1 MAHILDVL
9 TDNFEQEL
17 FLSNWKQLDVGS
29 SRRRDYNDGL
39 LLYKRTR
46 NLSDVMHTSNTNGGF
61 SDDISKKS
69 SIAAETNDGISHLF
83 KQKEA
88 DFQENQ
94 PILAVNS
101 DSECAGS
108 FLPMGTP
115 TPDVDPDPA
124 AGAELRLSRFDD
136 FQSLRALRSDEDS
149 LVIGFDS
156 EWYGDDTRK
165 MLSWQF
171 ALIHGKQLVEYV
183 FLKRYFADTPASD
196 DLWLELALARILDDL
211 RNPAYKRIRASDV
224 VRYQYIYDIDAAT
237 GAFIE
242 KTTTSWE
249 IANNEGKYAY
259 VNGKPTDILVS
270 SIVNDISAFNFG
282 AGDWSTCKRML
293 RNGALDEVHVTLVSH
308 ATKVDITT
316 LYQKG
321 AYRKEILRYLTEAGG
336 GVFSMRPIYMNVNS
350 VAPRGAWNYF
360 YPIVLHIRDS
370 ICSAPAD
377 ASSLAALGD
386 VVGVPKLE
394 LPDGSKEHMDHVLTK
409 TPALYMDYASRD
421 AVIAMLYTSAVY
433 GINKRQAVT
442 ILSAGTNVMKNSMAA
457 YHGVDDTEDFDR
469 IYRGLQVVKRGLV
482 RNPDRAGFIEA
493 RSLDP
498 LNRDAGNL
506 QNDASQAYQGGY
518 NSCSD
523 VGYYDIETYDY
534 DLQNAYPSAM
544 CLVPDVDWDNC
555 VLQQFEENHILT
567 EQDFL
572 KTDGSNNP
580 FPLMFAYVRFEFPHG
595 IKYPCLPVNIEGI
608 PVFTRTMDECN
619 GVFACGPE
627 LYLAVKLGAKV
638 TVLAGYKVR
647 PRYRCDGKVSFS
659 MKHAVKQLVVD
670 RREAKAL
677 CGKGSIEELI
687 LKLVVCGGYGKV
699 AQNVKQK
706 NRWSSYTG
714 EMEDIGCSSITNPVS
729 AAMIT
734 SIVRAV
740 LLAAQNQ
747 ITDAGYT
754 VYSVTTDGFIS
765 NIPEDALKALDLY
778 GLRDKL
784 AEARL
789 FLTDGADP
797 EIWEIKHIQRDLLNL
812 STRGNISLN
821 TGVQPKGL
829 PGVCAHNGTKS
840 GYPSDSYEDRLWL
853 TTQSLGRTGP
863 VEFSDTEW
871 TPFKKLV
878 AGEPFRVKSI
888 RKRVRMDFDMKRKPV
903 QSSIVTVYPVING
916 KQYEVANFTTEPF
929 ESPAEFQTYRAVK
942 EKVCCL
948 RTAEEWE
955 VFFKKLSYH
964 GTSAKPRDFE
974 FSKLMSVIMGYRN
987 KMFSIPYLDNP
998 NLTVEEKCAWINRF
1012 NSSEKAFTA
1021 SDWKNARRPDR
1032 VSSMLPQE
1040 LLGSLIEKMQA
1051 ASNTIWGHFQNNNG
1065 EWRVPAGF
1073 FNWIDALT
1081 SKLADAFLKAA

>member
-1 MAHILDVL
+1 MAHILDAL

-29 SRRRDYNDGL
+29 SRRRDYNAGL

-46 NLSDVMHTSNTNGGF
+46 NLSDVMHTSVANGGIT
-61 SDDISKKS
+61 DDISKKS
-69 SIAAETNDGISHLF
+69 SITAETDDGISYLF
-83 KQKEA
+83 KQKEV
-88 DFQENQ
+88 DFQENK
-94 PILAVNS
+94 PILAANS
-101 DSECAGS
+101 DCEYAGS

-136 FQSLRALRSDEDS
+136 FQSLRALRSDEGS

-183 FLKRYFADTPASD
+183 FLKRYFADAPASD

-211 RNPAYKRIRASDV
+211 QSPAYKRIRASDV
-224 VRYQYIYDIDAAT
+224 VRYQYIYDIDTAT

-242 KTTTSWE
+242 KTTTSWD
-249 IANNEGKYAY
+249 IANSEGKYAY

-336 GVFSMRPIYMNVNS
+336 SVFSMRPIYMNVNS

-394 LPDGSKEHMDHVLTK
+394 LPDGSKANMDQVLMK

-442 ILSAGTNVMKNSMAA
+442 ILSAGTNVLKNTMSA
-457 YHGVDDTEDFDR
+457 YHGVSDTEDFDR
-469 IYRGLQVVKRGLV
+469 VYRGLQVVKRGLV

-555 VLQQFEENHILT
+555 ILQQFEENHILT
-567 EQDFL
+567 ELDFL
-572 KTDGSNNP
+572 ETDGSNNP
-580 FPLMFAYVRFEFPHG
+580 FPLMFAYVRFEFPRG
-595 IKYPCLPVNIEGI
+595 IKFPCLPVNIEGI

-647 PRYRCDGKVSFS
+647 PRYRSNGLVSFS
-659 MKHAVKQLVVD
+659 MKHAVKQLVAD
-670 RREAKAL
+670 RRAAKVR

-687 LKLVVCGGYGKV
+687 LKLIVNGGYGKV

-747 ITDAGYT
+747 ITDLGYT

-765 NIPEDALKALDLY
+765 NIPENALKALDLY

-789 FLTDGADP
+789 FLTDGTDP
-797 EIWEIKHIQRDLLNL
+797 EIWEIKHIQNDLLNL
-812 STRGNISLN
+812 TTRGNVSLN
-821 TGVQPKGL
+821 TGAQSKGL

-840 GYPSDSYEDRLWL
+840 GYRSDSYEDRLWL

-871 TPFKKLV
+871 TSFKKLV

-888 RKRVRMDFDMKRKPV
+888 RKRVRMDFDMKRRPV

-916 KQYEVANFTTEPF
+916 QQYEVANFTTEPF
-929 ESPAEFQTYRAVK
+929 ENPAEFQTYRAVK
-942 EKVCCL
+942 EKVSCL

-987 KMFSIPYLDNP
+987 KMISIPYLDNP
-998 NLTVEEKCAWINRF
+998 GLTVEEKCAWINRF

-1051 ASNTIWGHFQNNNG
+1051 ASNTLWGHFQNNNG
-1065 EWRVPAGF
+1065 EWRVPTGF
-1073 FNWIDALT
+1073 FNWIDTLT
-1081 SKLADAFLKAA
+1081 SKLSDAFLKAA